1 MLWGKNNREEKEIK
15 AFTVRLNPDIQEKIK
30 FLQQHKGLNKS
41 NVIRC
46 AICDLYNRE
55 TANQK

>member
-1 MLWGKNNREEKEIK
+1 MLWGKNNREEKEIR

>member
-1 MLWGKNNREEKEIK
+1 MLWSKNKPTENEIR
-15 AFTVRLNPDIQEKIK
+15 AFTVRLSPDIQEKIK

-55 TANQK
+55 TASQK

>member
-1 MLWGKNNREEKEIK
+1 MLWGKNNREEQEIR
-15 AFTVRLNPDIQEKIK
+15 AFTVRLSPDIQEKIK

>member
-1 MLWGKNNREEKEIK
+1 MLWGKNDTNKKEMR
-15 AFTVRLNPDIQEKIK
+15 AFTVRLDPNIQEKIK